1 MPACQGARPNS
12 RAMGPISATKDI
24 IDKVQTKFSN
34 ISGRMLKRGVGAAEA
49 GASEGLA
56 VLAEVD
62 GTDIR
67 LLR

>member
-1 MPACQGARPNS
+1 VL
-12 RAMGPISATKDI
+12 ISATKDI

-34 ISGRMLKRGVGAAEA
+34 ISGRMLKRGGGAAVA

-67 LLR
+67 LL

>member
-1 MPACQGARPNS
+1 VL
-12 RAMGPISATKDI
+12 ISATKDI

-34 ISGRMLKRGVGAAEA
+34 ISGRMLKRGGGAAEA

-67 LLR
+67 LL